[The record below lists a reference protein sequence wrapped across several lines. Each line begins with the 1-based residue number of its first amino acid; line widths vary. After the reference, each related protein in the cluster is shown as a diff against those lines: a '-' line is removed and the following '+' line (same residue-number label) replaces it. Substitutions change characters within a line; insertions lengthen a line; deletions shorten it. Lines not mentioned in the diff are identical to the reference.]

1 MNQINQLFSQK
12 LAVAN
17 VGLELFAEACKA
29 QRTQCVHVDWRP
41 AANGDAQAA
50 DLLAR
55 LKKLS

>member
-17 VGLELFAEACKA
+17 VGLEVFAEACKA
-29 QRTQCVHVDWRP
+29 QRAQCLHVDWRP
-41 AANGDAQAA
+41 AADNPQAA